1 MVRTSSEGINLS
13 FFGVALTDSV
23 LSAGADKACLDS
35 MTFKTSK
42 LSSTIWFFVATRSG
56 IAYAIPAAII
66 RIITVAESFLL
77 FIAITLLMKYLQ
89 EQISFFALKST
100 SHMAL
105 SSPWRHAFFADT
117 VKDVSF
123 SEKCVTLDSAHH

>member
-89 EQISFFALKST
+89 EQISFFALKRSEEHT
-100 SHMAL
+100 SELQSRGHL
-105 SSPWRHAFFADT
+105 
-117 VKDVSF
+117 V
-123 SEKCVTLDSAHH
+123 